1 MITGNTPHRTQK
13 KDNLQDTL
21 MNTATAV
28 LKAVSQ
34 HSPNS
39 SIVQSSPQI
48 GHTIENQRELG
59 VSPGKASEIRS
70 KSYSQLSTLKQLYD
84 DGVLSMDEFEEQK
97 KIILSGLK
105 KL

>member
-1 MITGNTPHRTQK
+1 MS
-13 KDNLQDTL
+13 
-21 MNTATAV
+21 TATAV

-39 SIVQSSPQI
+39 SIVQSPQV
-48 GHTIENQRELG
+48 GYTIDNQRDLG
-59 VSPGKASEIRS
+59 VSPGKASEIRG

-97 KIILSGLK
+97 KMILLGLK